1 MRTNENFLERVLKKS
16 EKSKIDL
23 RWKNDDISISLS
35 EIIKW
40 KKTKSENWSLKYV
53 WKKIFL
59 FIWDKVTNCSYE
71 NIIETWEFE
80 KIDEENYV
88 LKKWIRKFL
97 NGKKVIYEEEG
108 LFKNWIFLSWLIR
121 ENWQEKS
128 FISENI

>member
-16 EKSKIDL
+16 EESKIDL

-108 LFKNWIFLSWLIR
+108 LFENWIFLSWLIR

>member
-108 LFKNWIFLSWLIR
+108 LFENWIFLSWLIR

>member
-23 RWKNDDISISLS
+23 RWKDDDISISLS

-88 LKKWIRKFL
+88 LKRWIRKFL

-108 LFKNWIFLSWLIR
+108 LFENWIFLSWLIR

>member
-23 RWKNDDISISLS
+23 RGKDDDISISLS
-35 EIIKW
+35 EIIKG

-53 WKKIFL
+53 GKKIFL
-59 FIWDKVTNCSYE
+59 FIGDKVTNCSYE
-71 NIIETWEFE
+71 NIIETGEFE

-88 LKKWIRKFL
+88 LKRGIRKFL

-108 LFKNWIFLSWLIR
+108 LFENGIFLSGLIR
-121 ENWQEKS
+121 ENGQEKS